1 MAKRLVMLGAGVCQV
16 LGIRKAQDQGLEVVA
31 VGDSLEEAEQIVERA
46 VAEIRIEVM

>member
-1 MAKRLVMLGAGVCQV
+1 MEARVGQYVNKFRLGPDRLG
-16 LGIRKAQDQGLEVVA
+16 EVVA